1 MGTNNVLT
9 DEITIIKRDGTKV
22 PVDYEKINKVLI
34 WATEGTHGVSASEIA
49 MNANLQLFSGIKTED
64 IHKVLIQSAVNLI
77 SEETPNYQHVAASLL
92 NYLLRKQ
99 IFNSAGD
106 NLPSLFS
113 VVKKNVKAGVY
124 DKLVLEKY
132 NEEEFE
138 KLNSYLRHQRDFNF
152 VYAGLQQMI
161 DKYLLKDRKTNVI
174 YETPQ
179 FAYMLIAM
187 TLFADETENRL
198 SKIRSFYNDISL
210 FKISLPTPIV
220 AGVRTPN
227 RQWSSCVL
235 IEIDDDLESIFSSN
249 HAAGRY
255 SAKRAGLG
263 LNFGRVRAINDK
275 IRGGEVVSTG
285 VIPFMKQY
293 ESNVKSVQQNGIRGG
308 AATVYFPFWHKEIA
322 DVIVLKNNKG
332 TDDNRVRKMDY
343 AIQFNR
349 LFYKRFIDNKD
360 ITLFS
365 PSDAPELY
373 DLFVKGDNNAF
384 EEYYENL
391 EKNKKLSGKKIKA
404 RDLMELFAKERVETG
419 RIYLMNMDHANTHS
433 SFIDPITMS
442 NLCTEVTL
450 PVKPLNHIDDT
461 EGEIALCILAAIN
474 VGEIKN
480 LSELEGICE
489 NIVRGLD
496 SAIEKQ
502 DYTVAAA
509 KKMLKRRSLGVGIT
523 NLAHFLA
530 KNDVTYD
537 DPAALPLVD
546 ELMEYVQFYLLKA
559 SNKMAQELG
568 PCEYFDRTKYSLGV
582 LPIDTYTKEVDK
594 IVNRK
599 LSLNWESLRADIKEY
614 GLRNSTVTA
623 QMPCESSSVITNATN
638 GIEPIR
644 SLIVAKT
651 SKQGVLRQVAPDIA
665 KLKNKYQF
673 AFDLDGNKGITNI
686 AAVIQ
691 KWMDQAISTNHY
703 YNYKKYEGNQLPM
716 SVVIKDIMYAYK
728 MGLKTLY
735 YANTDDGS
743 TDNVDTN
750 MAGCESGAC
759 SV

>member
-1 MGTNNVLT
+1 MGSNNVIT
-9 DEITIIKRDGTKV
+9 DEITIVKRDGTKV

-34 WATEGTHGVSASEIA
+34 WATEGINGVSASDIA
-49 MNANLQLFSGIKTED
+49 MNANLQLFNNIKTED
-64 IHKVLIQSAVNLI
+64 IHKVLIQSAANLI
-77 SEETPNYQHVAASLL
+77 REDSPNYQHVAANLL

-99 IFNSAGD
+99 VFSSAGD
-106 NLPSLFS
+106 NLPSLYN
-113 VVKKNVKAGVY
+113 VVKKNVKVGIY
-124 DKLVLEKY
+124 DKIILDKY
-132 NEEEFE
+132 SEEDFE
-138 KLNSYLRHQRDFNF
+138 KLNTYLRHQRDFTF

-161 DKYLLKDRKTNVI
+161 DKYLLKDRKTNMT

-187 TLFADETENRL
+187 TLFADEAENRL
-198 SKIRSFYNDISL
+198 SKVRSFYNDIST

-235 IEIDDDLESIFSSN
+235 IDIDDSLNSIGSSN
-249 HAAGRY
+249 LAAMMY
-255 SAKRAGLG
+255 SSKRAGLG
-263 LNFGRVRAINDK
+263 LNFGRLRAINDK
-275 IRGGEVVSTG
+275 IRNGEVVHTG
-285 VIPFMKQY
+285 VIPFMKMF
-293 ESNVKSVQQNGIRGG
+293 ESTVKSVQQNGIRGG
-308 AATVYFPFWHKEIA
+308 AATLFFPFWHKEIA

-332 TDDNRVRKMDY
+332 TDDNRVRKVDY

-349 LFYKRFIDNKD
+349 LFYKRFIEDKE

-365 PSDAPELY
+365 NGDAPELY
-373 DLFVKGDNNAF
+373 DLFVKGDNDEF
-384 EEYYENL
+384 EKHYEQL
-391 EKNKKLSGKKIKA
+391 EKNKKISGKKIRA
-404 RDLMELFAKERVETG
+404 RELMDLFAKERVETG

-433 SFIDPITMS
+433 SFIDFITQS

-450 PVKPLNHIDDT
+450 PVTPLVHIDDE
-461 EGEIALCILAAIN
+461 EGEVALCVLAALN
-474 VGEIKN
+474 AGEIKH
-480 LSELEGICE
+480 LSDLESICE
-489 NIVRGLD
+489 NTVRGLD
-496 SAIEKQ
+496 SVIDKQ
-502 DYTVAAA
+502 DYTVKAAR
-509 KKMLKRRSLGVGIT
+509 KMLKRRSLGVGIT
-523 NLAHFLA
+523 NLAYYLA
-530 KNDVTYD
+530 KNDVSYD
-537 DPAALPLVD
+537 DPQALDLVD
-546 ELMEYVQFYLLKA
+546 EFMEHVQYYLLKA

-568 PCEYFDRTKYSLGV
+568 PCEYFDRTKYSLGI
-582 LPIDTYTKEVDK
+582 LPIDTYCKEVDK
-594 IVNRK
+594 IVKRK
-599 LSLNWESLRADIKEY
+599 LVLDWEGLRKDIKQF
-614 GLRNSTVTA
+614 GLRHSTLTA

-644 SLIVAKT
+644 SLIIAKT

-673 AFDLDGNKGITNI
+673 AFSLDGNKGMTNI

-703 YNYKKYEGNQLPM
+703 YNYKKYPDNQLPM

-743 TDNVDTN
+743 TDSVDIN

>member
-9 DEITIIKRDGTKV
+9 DEITIVKRDGTRV

-34 WATEGTHGVSASEIA
+34 WATEGINGVSASEIA

-64 IHKVLIQSAVNLI
+64 IHKVMIQSAANLI
-77 SEETPNYQHVAASLL
+77 KEDTPNYQHVAANLL
-92 NYLLRKQ
+92 NYLIRKQ

-113 VVKKNVKAGVY
+113 VVKKNVKGGIY
-124 DKLVLEKY
+124 DKLILEKY
-132 NEEEFE
+132 SEEEFE

-161 DKYLLKDRKTNVI
+161 DKYLLKDRKTNTL

-198 SKIRSFYNDISL
+198 SKVRSFYNDIST

-235 IEIDDDLESIFSSN
+235 IEIDDNLQSIGSSN
-249 HAAGRY
+249 MAAMMY
-255 SAKRAGLG
+255 SSKRAGLG
-263 LNFGRVRAINDK
+263 LNFGKIRALNDK
-275 IRGGEVVSTG
+275 IRNGEVVHTG
-285 VIPFMKQY
+285 VIPFMKMF
-293 ESNVKSVQQNGIRGG
+293 ESTVKSVQQNGIRGG
-308 AATVYFPFWHKEIA
+308 AATLYFPFWHKEIA

-332 TDDNRVRKMDY
+332 TDDNRVRKVDY
-343 AIQFNR
+343 AIQYNR
-349 LFYKRFIDNKD
+349 LFYKRFIEDKE

-365 PSDAPELY
+365 TGDVPELY
-373 DLFVKGDNNAF
+373 DLFAKGNNDDF
-384 EEYYENL
+384 EQHYETL
-391 EKNKKLSGKKIKA
+391 EKNKKIAGKKIRA
-404 RDLMELFAKERVETG
+404 RELMELFAKERVETG
-419 RIYLMNMDHANTHS
+419 RIYLMNIDHANNHS

-450 PVKPLNHIDDT
+450 PVKPLQHIDDLDA
-461 EGEIALCILAAIN
+461 EIALCVLAAIN
-474 VGEIKN
+474 CGEIRN
-480 LSELEGICE
+480 LAELEGICE

-496 SAIEKQ
+496 SVIEKQ

-523 NLAHFLA
+523 NLAYYLA
-530 KNDVTYD
+530 KNDVNYD
-537 DPAALPLVD
+537 DPKALPLVD
-546 ELMEYVQFYLLKA
+546 ELMEHVQYYLLKA

-568 PCEYFDRTKYSLGV
+568 PCEYFDKTKYSLGV
-582 LPIDTYTKEVDK
+582 LPIDTYCKEVDS
-594 IVNRK
+594 IVKRK
-599 LSLNWESLRADIKEY
+599 LSLDWEKLRSNIKQY
-614 GLRNSTVTA
+614 GLRHSTMTA

-651 SKQGVLRQVAPDIA
+651 SKQGVNRQVAPDIS

-673 AFDLDGNKGITNI
+673 AFDLDGNKGMTNI

-743 TDNVDTN
+743 TDNVDAN

>member
-1 MGTNNVLT
+1 MGSNNVLT
-9 DEITIIKRDGTKV
+9 DEITIVKRDGTKV
-22 PVDYEKINKVLI
+22 PVDYEKINKVLL
-34 WATEGTHGVSASEIA
+34 WATKEINGVSASDIA
-49 MNANLQLFSGIKTED
+49 MNANLQLFNGIKTED
-64 IHKVLIQSAVNLI
+64 IHKVLIQSAANLI
-77 SEETPNYQHVAASLL
+77 KEDSSNYQIVAANLL

-99 IFNSAGD
+99 VFSSAGD
-106 NLPSLFS
+106 NLPSLYT
-113 VVKKNVKAGVY
+113 VVKRNAKAGIY
-124 DKLVLEKY
+124 DKLILDKY
-132 NEEEFE
+132 NEEDFE
-138 KLNSYLRHQRDFNF
+138 KLNTYLRHQRDFNF

-161 DKYLLKDRKTNVI
+161 DKYLLKDRKTNLV

-198 SKIRSFYNDISL
+198 SKVRSFYNDIST

-235 IEIDDDLESIFSSN
+235 IDIADNLDSIGSSN
-249 HAAGRY
+249 LAAMMY
-255 SAKRAGLG
+255 SSKRAGLG
-263 LNFGRVRAINDK
+263 LNFGRLRAINDK
-275 IRGGEVVSTG
+275 IRNGEVVHTG
-285 VIPFMKQY
+285 VIPFMKMF
-293 ESNVKSVQQNGIRGG
+293 ESTIKSVQQNGIRGG
-308 AATVYFPFWHKEIA
+308 AATLFFPFWHKEIS

-332 TDDNRVRKMDY
+332 TDDNRVRKVDY

-349 LFYKRFIDNKD
+349 LFYKRFIEDKE

-365 PSDAPELY
+365 NGDVPELY
-373 DLFVKGDNNAF
+373 DLFVKGDNDEF
-384 EEYYENL
+384 EKYYEHL
-391 EKNKKLSGKKIKA
+391 ETNKKISKKKVRA
-404 RDLMELFAKERVETG
+404 RELMDLFAKERVETG

-433 SFIDPITMS
+433 SFIDSITQS

-450 PVKPLNHIDDT
+450 PVKPLKHIDDI

-474 VGEIKN
+474 AGEIKN
-480 LSELEGICE
+480 LAELEGICE
-489 NIVRGLD
+489 NTVRGLD

-523 NLAHFLA
+523 NLAYYLA
-530 KNDVTYD
+530 KNDATYD
-537 DPAALPLVD
+537 DPKALVLVD
-546 ELMEYVQFYLLKA
+546 ELMEHVQYYLLKA

-582 LPIDTYTKEVDK
+582 LPIDTYCKEVDN
-594 IVNRK
+594 IVKRK
-599 LSLNWESLRADIKEY
+599 YSLNWEQLRQDIKQF
-614 GLRNSTVTA
+614 GLRHSTVTA

-644 SLIVAKT
+644 SLIIAKT
-651 SKQGVLRQVAPDIA
+651 SKQGVLRQVAPDIT

-673 AFDLDGNKGITNI
+673 AFDLDGNKGMTNI

-703 YNYKKYEGNQLPM
+703 YNYKKYVDNQLPM

>member
-1 MGTNNVLT
+1 MGSNNVIT
-9 DEITIIKRDGTKV
+9 DEITIVKRDGTKV

-34 WATEGTHGVSASEIA
+34 WATEGINGVSASDIA
-49 MNANLQLFSGIKTED
+49 MNANLQLFNGIKTED
-64 IHKVLIQSAVNLI
+64 IHKVLIQSAASLI
-77 SEETPNYQHVAASLL
+77 KEDSSNYQHVAANLL

-106 NLPSLFS
+106 NLPSLFT
-113 VVKKNVKAGVY
+113 VVKRNVKNGVY
-124 DKLVLEKY
+124 DKIILDKY
-132 NEEEFE
+132 SEDEFE

-161 DKYLLKDRKTNVI
+161 DKYLLKDRKTNVV

-198 SKIRSFYNDISL
+198 SKIRSFYNDIST

-235 IEIDDDLESIFSSN
+235 IEIDDSLDSIGTSNMAAMMYSS
-249 HAAGRY
+249 
-255 SAKRAGLG
+255 KRAGLG
-263 LNFGRVRAINDK
+263 LNFGRIRALNDK
-275 IRGGEVVSTG
+275 IRNGEVVHTG
-285 VIPFMKQY
+285 VIPFMKMY
-293 ESNVKSVQQNGIRGG
+293 ESTVKSVQQNGIRGG
-308 AATVYFPFWHKEIA
+308 AATLYFPFWHKEIA
-322 DVIVLKNNKG
+322 DVVVLKNNKG
-332 TDDNRVRKMDY
+332 TDDNRVRKVDY
-343 AIQFNR
+343 AIQFNK
-349 LFYKRFIDNKD
+349 LFYKRFIEDKE

-365 PSDAPELY
+365 PGDAPELY
-373 DLFVKGDNNAF
+373 ELFVKGDNDAF
-384 EEYYENL
+384 EVLYETL
-391 EKNKKLSGKKIKA
+391 EKNKKLAGKKIRA
-404 RDLMELFAKERVETG
+404 RELMDLFAKERVETG
-419 RIYLMNMDHANTHS
+419 RIYLMNMDHSNTHS

-450 PVKPLNHIDDT
+450 PVKPLKHIDDVD
-461 EGEIALCILAAIN
+461 GEIALCVLAAIN

-480 LSELEGICE
+480 LSELETICE

-496 SAIEKQ
+496 SVIDKQ

-509 KKMLKRRSLGVGIT
+509 RKMLKRRSLGVGIT
-523 NLAHFLA
+523 NLAYYLA

-537 DPAALPLVD
+537 DPKALVLVD
-546 ELMEYVQFYLLKA
+546 ELMEYVQYYLLKA

-568 PCEYFDRTKYSLGV
+568 PCEYFDKTKYSLGV
-582 LPIDTYTKEVDK
+582 LPIDTYAKEVDK

-599 LSLNWESLRADIKEY
+599 YSLDWEKLRADIKQF
-614 GLRNSTVTA
+614 GLRHSTLTA

-644 SLIVAKT
+644 SLIIAKT
-651 SKQGVLRQVAPDIA
+651 SKQGVLRQVAPDIS
-665 KLKNKYQF
+665 KLKNKYQL

-686 AAVIQ
+686 ASVIQ
-691 KWMDQAISTNHY
+691 KWMDQALSTNHY
-703 YNYKKYEGNQLPM
+703 YNYKKYDGNQLPM

-743 TDNVDTN
+743 TDSVDIN
-750 MAGCESGAC
+750 MGGCESGAC